1 MGIIINTDKSK
12 VMAFSKERITDINK
26 NKFRLV
32 IGNDDIEY
40 VSQYKYLV
48 VIVTSNA
55 KFSFAEN
62 TLSMKASRALFSIKQ
77 SIFDKTIKPSS
88 LLRIFDSLVKPITLY
103 GSEIWSGYKS
113 CYVGKT
119 IEEMFEM
126 TLKNTNEFDKTY
138 MRFCKYT
145 LGVYSKACNFAV
157 ISELGLFP
165 LIISIVANCINF
177 WLHTIHSHSISL
189 VHKAY
194 LEQKNSSNSHSNSWL
209 QFVKSLLSD
218 LGFSHVWKKPE
229 YIKCSLTPF
238 FS

>member
-1 MGIIINTDKSK
+1 MFTKLDYTEEGLQRNIDKVHEYCRQWGLVINTDKSK
-12 VMAFSKERITDINK
+12 VMAFSKERITGINK
-26 NKFRLV
+26 NKFRFV

-40 VSQYKYLV
+40 VSQYKYLC
-48 VIVTSNA
+48 VIFTSNA
-55 KFSFAEN
+55 KFSVAEN

-88 LLRIFDSLVKPITLY
+88 LLCIFDALVKPIALY

-145 LGVYSKACNFAV
+145 LGVHSKACNFAV

-177 WLHTIHSHSISL
+177 WLHTVHSHRDSL

-194 LEQKNSSNSHSNSWL
+194 LEQKN
-209 QFVKSLLSD
+209 
-218 LGFSHVWKKPE
+218 
-229 YIKCSLTPF
+229 
-238 FS
+238 